1 MTRNHPIR
9 LLIHGARGRMGS
21 RISALAATD
30 QRFGVVGAHDLDDQD
45 AAQRHAPGS
54 VDVIIDFSSDSGAHR
69 ALALAQRLHC
79 ALLVGTTGLSPAT
92 LDALTDAA
100 RTNPVMVAA
109 NTSRGVAV
117 LNHLIAQAA
126 RLLGPDYHIDLVE
139 SHHAAK
145 KDAPSGTAKRMLCS
159 LRDQAHVDVPPE
171 RVHCIRAGDIVGEHT
186 LQFAGPG
193 ERLQITH
200 IATNRDVFAVGAL
213 NAAAWLAG
221 KSPGNY
227 TIEQSLGL
235 G

>member
-1 MTRNHPIR
+1 MTHTHPIR

-30 QRFGVVGAHDLDDQD
+30 QRFAVVGAHDIDDRD
-45 AAQRHAPGS
+45 AAQHHAQGS
-54 VDVIIDFSSDSGAHR
+54 VDVIIDFSSDSGAHE
-69 ALALAQRLHC
+69 ALSLAQRLRC
-79 ALLVGTTGLSPAT
+79 ALLVGTTGLSKET
-92 LDALTDAA
+92 LDALASA
-100 RTNPVMVAA
+100 SRTMPVMVAA

-145 KDAPSGTAKRMLCS
+145 KDAPSGTAMRMLRS
-159 LRDQAHVDVPPE
+159 LRDHAQVDVPPE

-200 IATNRDVFAVGAL
+200 IATSRDVFVVGAL
-213 NAAAWLAG
+213 NGAAWLAG
-221 KSPGNY
+221 KTPGNY

-235 G
+235 A